1 MELTA
6 STLIADIV
14 SAVPSSMKVFE
25 RHGIDF
31 CCGGNR
37 PVGDA
42 CVAQGLSIEALRADI
57 AAASV
62 EPDADQRLWASAGLG
77 DLIDHILGRYHA
89 KLVQDMPGLSRMA
102 DKVAAV
108 HGERHPEMLNVA
120 KLFQGLR
127 DELDSHMMK
136 EEQIL
141 FPLVRQVEQ
150 GVSAHPMAAHIGQPI
165 RVMEREHQSAGIVL
179 ARLRELS
186 GGYTVPADGCNT
198 FQALY
203 AGLEEFERD
212 LHAHIHLENNIL
224 FPRAVKLVSAHA

>member
-1 MELTA
+1 MEFTA

-31 CCGGNR
+31 CCGGQR

-42 CVAQGLSIEALRADI
+42 CSAQGVPIETLRADI
-57 AAASV
+57 AAAAAQP
-62 EPDADQRLWASAGLG
+62 EADTRLWTSATLS
-77 DLIDHILGRYHA
+77 DLIAHILDRYHA
-89 KLVQDMPGLSRMA
+89 KLAQDMPGLTRMA

-108 HGERHPEMLNVA
+108 HGERHPETLDVA
-120 KLFQGLR
+120 RLFQGLR

-141 FPLVRQVEQ
+141 FPIVRQVEQ
-150 GVSAHPMAAHIGQPI
+150 GVGAHPMAAHIAQPI
-165 RVMEREHQSAGIVL
+165 RVMEREHQSAGVVL

-186 GGYTVPADGCNT
+186 GGYALPADGCST

-224 FPRAVKLVSAHA
+224 FPRAVDMVSARS